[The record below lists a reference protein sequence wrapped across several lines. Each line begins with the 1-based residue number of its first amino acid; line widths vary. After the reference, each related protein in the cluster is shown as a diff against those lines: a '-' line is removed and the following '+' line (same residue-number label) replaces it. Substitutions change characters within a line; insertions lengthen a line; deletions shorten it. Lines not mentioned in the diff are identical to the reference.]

1 MRKLMIAAGA
11 AALLAAS
18 TFAAV
23 AADASGAITSI
34 DTAAN
39 TVTLEDGKIYVLP
52 MGFDA
57 ASIKVGDK
65 VNITFDE
72 ADGKMTATEVTPA
85 S

>member
-1 MRKLMIAAGA
+1 MRKFMIAAGA

-18 TFAAV
+18 TIAAI

-34 DTAAN
+34 DVAAS
-39 TVTLEDGKIYVLP
+39 TVTLEDGKMYVLP
-52 MGFDA
+52 AGFDA

-72 ADGKMTATEVTPA
+72 ADGKMTATAVVPA